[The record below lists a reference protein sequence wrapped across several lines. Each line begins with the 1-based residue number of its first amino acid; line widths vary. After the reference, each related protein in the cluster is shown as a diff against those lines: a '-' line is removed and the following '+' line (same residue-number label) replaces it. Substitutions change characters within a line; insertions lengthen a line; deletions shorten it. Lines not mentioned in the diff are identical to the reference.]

1 VRGKGRRVRAGGAA
15 LRLSGEEVMTDSK
28 KGSDLNAYRIKTTPD
43 VFDAFRIAL
52 GYRVGNLIFL
62 SGQASIDENGELVG
76 VGDFDRQVEQTF
88 ANIKRVLEAAGSSM
102 EKIVKVTIYLTDMAN
117 FPKIIEA
124 RGKYFKQP
132 WPADTIVEVGAL
144 GLPELQIEIEV
155 VALIE
160 GEVIG

>member
-1 VRGKGRRVRAGGAA
+1 MDKGKIPVAG
-15 LRLSGEEVMTDSK
+15 DP
-28 KGSDLNAYRIKTTPD
+28 NAYRIKTTPD
-43 VFDAFRIAL
+43 PFDAFKIAL
-52 GYRVGNLIFL
+52 GYRAGNFIFL
-62 SGQASIDENGELVG
+62 SGQASIDENGALVG
-76 VGDFDRQVEQTF
+76 VGDFDRQVEQVF

-102 EKIVKVTIYLTDMAN
+102 DKIVKVTIYLTDMSN

-144 GLPELQIEIEV
+144 GLPELQIEIETI
-155 VALIE
+155 ALIE

>member
-1 VRGKGRRVRAGGAA
+1 MSDPVPQA
-15 LRLSGEEVMTDSK
+15 TDK
-28 KGSDLNAYRIKTTPD
+28 NAYRIKTNPD
-43 VFDAFRIAL
+43 PYDAFKIAL
-52 GYRVGNLIFL
+52 GYRAGNLIFL
-62 SGQASIDENGELVG
+62 SGQASIDETGALVG

-88 ANIKRVLEAAGSSM
+88 ANIKRALEAAGSSM
-102 EKIVKVTIYLTDMAN
+102 EKIIKVNIYLTDMAN

-144 GLPELQIEIEV
+144 GLPELQIEIEAI
-155 VALIE
+155 ALIE

>member
-1 VRGKGRRVRAGGAA
+1 
-15 LRLSGEEVMTDSK
+15 MTDQSP
-28 KGSDLNAYRIKTTPD
+28 GGDPNAYRIKTTPD
-43 VFDAFRIAL
+43 PYDAFRIAL
-52 GYRVGNLIFL
+52 GYRVGNLVFL
-62 SGQASIDENGELVG
+62 SGQASIDENGALVG
-76 VGDFDRQVEQTF
+76 VGDFDAQVEQTF
-88 ANIKRVLEAAGSSM
+88 ANIKRALEAAGSSM

-117 FPKIIEA
+117 FPKIVEA